1 VRVLGLVQV
10 YLDMDLPEGSSGEDE
25 RREMVFAH
33 GVLERVAQEIRHRAA
48 DERLR
53 VEEVR
58 VGVVR
63 PQEG

>member
-1 VRVLGLVQV
+1 MLGLVQV
-10 YLDMDLPEGSSGEDE
+10 YLDLDLPEGSSGDAVE
-25 RREMVFAH
+25 REMRFAH